1 MVGTLQFLVLQFVL
15 VHSLQPQFHKVC
27 ATHNQSTLHTF
38 ADGWLGV
45 EAMQFLTDLKKA
57 AKGEREEEF
66 SFDDDAE
73 KGKADKW
80 LEKINKY
87 SKKIQSAP
95 AAAREKLQKMREPKD
110 EEKAAYFEEAAQE
123 KAKSANWWSGCD
135 PKEDPD
141 VKQWSR
147 SASSET
153 LQSHAAGESV
163 TSGDE
168 SWVEEEDESEDEKEA
183 EQKGQVRM
191 SQIDF
196 ESLQNGGPAVSI
208 QPMETIAEAADPE
221 PPEPKAKAEAP
232 AKAAAAP
239 AKVPAKE
246 EAAKD
251 PFDSS
256 GDEAAPAAAP
266 PVKAEEAK
274 KGPKKGP
281 ATFPIAMPFIR
292 DIQMDPMFSAVA
304 SAANSSDGES
314 ASLGP
319 PDGPFH
325 QTLDQDDHWRCAD
338 CWQDE
343 FCWTNNAWMC
353 TVCGSNHFEAMPA
366 VGGRWVFVPNSD
378 PGQEPNLP
386 RAAASRLDRAMDA
399 SPSPMSFPRS
409 FPNDHHLHHSPQ
421 DLWHDSGFPGPVD
434 NPSSGSERAWHP
446 TLQRHA
452 RPPSSPSSSSAPSE
466 FAESETR
473 TDDPVVD
480 PDQPI
485 GAPRRRRRRNGSRL
499 ADGPVPI
506 PEDIPLNLPGT
517 PIAQGTPPRTP
528 SQPVEGTPKRDN
540 TPAKSLSSS
549 SSRSWNSLKGPVP
562 GVRFRGGQPPAAPTW
577 HYDKGD
583 LRAFRKWMKRVELWH
598 HQVRNYVPKN
608 EAGILL
614 FNSLKGELEEE
625 LEDAD
630 ISNIYSENGVK
641 FITDAVKKAVET
653 RSVHVKRKLLADY
666 EHIYRNQQEGMRSY
680 INRYQRTERA
690 LNTVDINV
698 EKMYD
703 KEARGARL
711 LERSKLSHE
720 HQRQVLI
727 GSMQSLDFDTI
738 KDVLMFQ
745 WPDHRAPPPPPAGQQ
760 QRPTSRPGTSPG
772 GGKGK
777 GNGKPGQRRQ
787 VMATENVKEDNHEQV
802 ENEDDANDEDPPEQD
817 QCDDGETDDQ
827 PQQNEE
833 DANDDIFDMNDPEIA
848 EIFTITAKK
857 LAGVMQARKYGT
869 PSNVP
874 KRSIA
879 DRKKTTTCSACGIQG
894 HWAGD
899 PECQVSAKGHSKGKG
914 DKDTSRKPT
923 KTVHF
928 MNYHGGPDDDD
939 DMPPQHEAHQ
949 IFVTRSIVGCN
960 NQVRLAD
967 AKKASGFLILDTACQ
982 RLCAGKG
989 WSDAHS
995 AELKTWSVVPI
1006 IRDTNEV
1013 FEFGKGQ
1020 PLQATHRLLFPAA
1033 LGEVCVVL
1041 APCILDAHIPCLAS
1055 RTWLTDVGAVIDLGK
1070 HVVHFTKF
1078 NTTVNLQ
1085 IVNGHVG
1092 INIADFTNIP
1102 QALQLWNVF
1111 RDECLTE
1118 GNQHMHKEYINL
1130 TPLACQRTQADA
1142 SSAESFIS
1150 QFAVPHGDRP
1160 SLASDMADQL
1170 ARPGGQSYDVGKTG
1184 PKVSQ
1189 DTYDLDYHDGIN
1201 RSTSGKGPQDN
1212 MPAPLHQAKRKSP
1225 RKLRTVP
1232 GMQSPVEVRQ
1242 GERGMGAT
1250 HKILWFLTAATAF
1263 LHNCV
1268 GQLMDKPSGI
1278 DQEGTFKA
1286 FEELRVSSFD
1296 FESSPQEPSQVQ
1308 GQGSNAEH
1316 RGEPMES
1323 PRVDHIG
1330 RPGVRTGRAGQ
1341 ADRHP
1346 VRIRL
1351 GRARQLSGQLERSSQ
1366 VLEAELQAYDKL
1378 PAAINMPKIDIME
1391 LYAGHADISF
1401 LAYQYDL
1408 KALEPFDLIY
1418 GHDMTKD
1425 KYKRS
1430 WRQAQK
1436 QFSPLLV
1443 VVETECTLWNIFNEN
1458 LNYAGKDRLAE
1469 LEALREDQLPLVRE
1483 GVQSC
1488 LRQIADG
1495 NFFLY
1500 ENPEKSRIW
1509 DLPEVQELA
1518 SRDDVYVIKCHA
1530 GAYGA
1535 CNSNGDPILKTY
1547 QWITNS
1553 EEIAAAV
1560 SKKMTPAEQ
1569 EQCVPLIGKEVRL
1582 SARYPIKLCR
1592 AILKA
1597 LRIEARR
1604 RWPQRFVKTVEVL
1617 YQEPVQDPAAWSKVL
1632 SDIHKV
1638 FNATSTKTL
1647 TLADYDPIH
1656 QQVADLV
1663 PWELTKVQ
1671 IVRTP
1676 IQRRLPRE
1684 FFFTHR
1690 GAILEYQDGQIVVEA
1705 EALDGLHFPKQRFS
1719 KAVAYA
1725 CFWYGYGEPRPD
1737 TTSSQPQ
1744 SQPQSLDAQQPP
1756 SSSNQP
1762 TQKPSTTTSTIS
1774 TITFPG
1780 CPAEV
1785 PQEVKSAIT
1794 RLHLNLGHPSEKE
1807 LFRLLAWQGAVSKHM
1822 ITAVKHMVCAS
1833 CSRSKP
1839 PLQPRPSAM
1848 PTANIGQFNDALQS
1862 DVFYCRDVLGTNHA
1876 ILGIVDQS
1884 TLLHQA
1890 ARLPDLSSETTLKLF
1905 RDLWFK
1911 PYGFPQT
1918 IRVDPGGNFALNFRN
1933 YVERHGIFLEVIPAE
1948 AHWRIGLVERRNSV
1962 LRDILERIIDAESIF
1977 DVNDFD
1983 QALDGAIHAI
1993 NSMTYTHG
2001 RPPYMA
2007 VFGQIPRIAS
2017 GLLQDDMSLITH
2029 PVQQGR
2035 IRPDILRAEAM
2046 RALADINT
2054 SQALRRALLRKTAT
2068 TNQKDLLPG
2077 QSCAYWRWQIP
2088 KGRGTKKKGAWI
2100 VARFLSYDPDGRS
2113 AWLHSGT
2120 TTIQVSLEQLRG
2132 AFGFEHWQPTREDQQ
2147 ALKDAA
2153 ASIRR
2158 DIWQDHRS
2166 TAPPPDED
2174 QYDYALE
2181 HEIDMCALPALRQEG
2196 HAVLLTDL
2204 TGQQSESD
2212 AESSDPDSQTMDPLK
2227 RLQSRKE
2234 AKALEREVPWR
2245 SILRLPPDQINDYV
2259 KSNQKEEKGWQKWG
2273 SIEPVPGDE
2282 ARKILA
2288 DPQKKR
2294 RVLRSRACYRNKSR
2308 DPTKLVAKT
2317 RVVALGHLD
2326 PDLYKVARDSPTPS
2340 RTSEYLLLSIFIAGI
2355 NQLMQNSLVKWI
2367 LWAGDVST
2375 AFLQGSFDENERTEP
2390 LYLLPP
2396 RDQITLMA
2404 KTFMSQ
2410 LYKVKSNIYGLA
2422 NAPRTWFLEV
2432 VRRMKSINYL
2442 QHSLDHLL
2450 FYKIEA
2456 GELVSVCIVY
2466 VDDFLLTCRETYD
2479 KSELLDLFTWG
2490 SQKQLSLEQ
2499 PLEFKGK
2506 ELTLKKT
2513 KDDKFH
2519 LHVTQTKFI
2528 KNTEK
2533 GKVQKGRIA
2542 QGPPLTTAEET
2553 EFRSVTGSL
2562 QWLASQ
2568 TRPDIAAWVSLS
2580 SRGKE
2585 TGPAEL
2591 AQLYETL
2598 EFCKLTPEHGLVFQD
2613 VAINRASILV
2623 GYADSSCANAAQ
2635 CASQQ
2640 GSLVLITTPHCTE
2653 VVTKGNLIDW
2663 KSNRSARVCRST
2675 LAAEAIACDDCVDR
2689 TFYANA
2695 MLSELLSGVKAHKDP
2710 TGWRL
2715 RQLQV
2720 TDCKSLY
2727 DAIAAE
2733 NPRTTEK
2740 RTYVD
2745 IRSIQEYINHKTIH
2759 WAGKKPV
2766 KLVPSWRSKAAPA
2779 PSAPAKDP
2787 FADSDSDTAGAANGY
2802 PAKGAKAP
2810 APAAAKT
2817 ADPFADS
2824 DEDTGESVVLFADWV
2839 VSAPCCLRHRWRPI
2853 CDVPAKYLKGRA
2865 RRPKARAVLESMPP
2879 RRSENPKAAQMEARW
2894 KMVLPV
2900 VAAKNRSGGP
2910 RRRHRPRWPRQQLRR
2925 TVMVK
2930 TRSFEPRGGVSS
2942 VTIEVLI
2949 FQASNAGPELPNCP
2963 ERPERSTIFHSI
2975 KHQRRRARWPVMES
2989 QALTLLPLPTK
3000 EPQVLCVS
3008 GAGELNLHQFPH
3020 PETQE
3025 DEIVVAD
3032 EGNSFVLLLRA
3043 TCFVFFDLK
3052 AQCEVCGNL
3061 TLRNLRPGD
3070 VAEVLCKVKT
3080 ALASQRS
3087 GRNQPLAVRKKLPL
3101 GGVEFVQ
3108 LVENLLVHVCVFADG
3123 STAPRVAV
3131 QRWNG
3136 PQASRGASSFSLCT
3150 KVLPNTWDVAGG
3162 PLLASIDV
3170 ELQALSMA
3178 VAHSG
3183 VVRLSLQTLVEHD
3196 SQFTAQAGP
3205 LEALLTPS
3213 FGDVLDVFAG
3223 PVTMPRSPSPMRARV
3238 PPIFVASAG
3247 GIHCVLTHQVL
3258 SLALPG
3264 LSAMAPGPGKTCWH
3278 GLSCLAIAATGI
3290 HSVHLLQ
3297 KDELVESK
3305 DALPEEQLNYQL
3317 VSTPIQLDASPFAE
3331 LRCRRLLAAGT
3342 DKYLGCFSQLAV
3354 LMELRHG
3361 KLHVRA
3367 QLQVESLPRQPSV
3380 VQACCCTAWP
3390 GLEWQQLC
3398 VALAG
3403 TSVPDSGEQVEISR
3417 LQLWQLASSQQGQ
3430 SWKIAVAGGC
3440 VFESHSWP
3448 LDSEILAADD
3458 HGGDLVAVTS
3468 RSRDNT
3474 VLLMIRTG
3482 QKVFDEVQQLEGHSL
3497 LLRRFHGH
3505 ALMQVT
3511 EKELRIFRAGDG
3523 RSFQLSQM
3531 ETLQPFCSHAAACG
3545 GDQAPVVCFFAAG
3558 PVLLRK
3564 EVTLGSN
3571 APSPQS
3577 AVGLSQ
3583 QISSLSAC
3591 AQSPSFPPL
3600 VFASLWIS
3608 HDVLVLDGTTLTELQ
3623 RFPAT
3628 ARIHSMHAFA
3638 EIAGWILAAGSVDG
3652 QLMIWKTQGDTS
3664 EPRRHRLSRGPLQV
3678 IRGDASMA
3686 CRGSCEA
3693 FLLRRPSLEPE
3704 PLLVE
3709 KETHA
3714 IGFYSD
3720 GSLLTLSNMDGG
3732 NELTLACGKLEDAQG
3747 QHSVLQSRRLRGEV
3761 LALAFKAKP
3770 KPCLLALAQHR
3781 WLRRLS
3787 LMALDDQLQLLF
3799 TVPMEESPPW
3809 PLGQPSAWLW
3819 DLGQD
3824 VLVALGHPGNGSP
3837 ATSLH
3842 KLQLPVV
3849 RPDWRW
3855 LMPDGDA
3862 ASHPHSGEGKVVA
3875 SLRLDSPVLVAAQA
3889 LEEAP
3894 VVLGSDELRF
3904 LSPETL
3910 RASGRY
3916 GLRQRLSALSLT
3928 AGRPK
3933 EWSPMAVSAA
3943 GQQMFAF
3950 LGFYD
3955 GPPQIVQL
3963 KLTQGIAPSCSV
3975 LRLVDGLGV
3984 ISNIQRSPIYHVAPF
3999 EVDCPGEP
4007 PCGFMVWEESSGLSS
4022 IFELDFSSPLEAP
4035 SARRR
4040 SQASQR
4046 LNNSH
4051 WTLGQFWPK
4060 IAGGCD
4066 PILNHTVLPIGRD
4079 PHACFS
4085 ICA

>member
-1 MVGTLQFLVLQFVL
+1 
-15 VHSLQPQFHKVC
+15 
-27 ATHNQSTLHTF
+27 
-38 ADGWLGV
+38 
-45 EAMQFLTDLKKA
+45 
-57 AKGEREEEF
+57 
-66 SFDDDAE
+66 
-73 KGKADKW
+73 
-80 LEKINKY
+80 
-87 SKKIQSAP
+87 
-95 AAAREKLQKMREPKD
+95 
-110 EEKAAYFEEAAQE
+110 
-123 KAKSANWWSGCD
+123 
-135 PKEDPD
+135 
-141 VKQWSR
+141 
-147 SASSET
+147 
-153 LQSHAAGESV
+153 
-163 TSGDE
+163 
-168 SWVEEEDESEDEKEA
+168 
-183 EQKGQVRM
+183 
-191 SQIDF
+191 
-196 ESLQNGGPAVSI
+196 
-208 QPMETIAEAADPE
+208 
-221 PPEPKAKAEAP
+221 
-232 AKAAAAP
+232 
-239 AKVPAKE
+239 
-246 EAAKD
+246 
-251 PFDSS
+251 
-256 GDEAAPAAAP
+256 
-266 PVKAEEAK
+266 
-274 KGPKKGP
+274 
-281 ATFPIAMPFIR
+281 
-292 DIQMDPMFSAVA
+292 
-304 SAANSSDGES
+304 
-314 ASLGP
+314 
-319 PDGPFH
+319 
-325 QTLDQDDHWRCAD
+325 
-338 CWQDE
+338 
-343 FCWTNNAWMC
+343 
-353 TVCGSNHFEAMPA
+353 
-366 VGGRWVFVPNSD
+366 
-378 PGQEPNLP
+378 
-386 RAAASRLDRAMDA
+386 
-399 SPSPMSFPRS
+399 
-409 FPNDHHLHHSPQ
+409 
-421 DLWHDSGFPGPVD
+421 
-434 NPSSGSERAWHP
+434 
-446 TLQRHA
+446 
-452 RPPSSPSSSSAPSE
+452 
-466 FAESETR
+466 
-473 TDDPVVD
+473 
-480 PDQPI
+480 
-485 GAPRRRRRRNGSRL
+485 
-499 ADGPVPI
+499 
-506 PEDIPLNLPGT
+506 
-517 PIAQGTPPRTP
+517 
-528 SQPVEGTPKRDN
+528 
-540 TPAKSLSSS
+540 
-549 SSRSWNSLKGPVP
+549 
-562 GVRFRGGQPPAAPTW
+562 
-577 HYDKGD
+577 
-583 LRAFRKWMKRVELWH
+583 MKRVELWH

-630 ISNIYSENGVK
+630 ISNIYNENGVK

-666 EHIYRNQQEGMRSY
+666 EHIYRNPQEGMRSY

-690 LNTVDINV
+690 LNTVEINV

-760 QRPTSRPGTSPG
+760 QRPAMRPGNSAS

-777 GNGKPGQRRQ
+777 GSGKSGPRRQ
-787 VMATENVKEDNHEQV
+787 VMATENVKEETAEPA
-802 ENEDDANDEDPPEQD
+802 ENDDEPNDEDGPEQE
-817 QCDDGETDDQ
+817 QCDDGEMDE
-827 PQQNEE
+827 QQQYGDE
-833 DANDDIFDMNDPEIA
+833 DTNDDVFDMNDPEIA

-869 PSNVP
+869 PSNMP

-894 HWAGD
+894 YWAGD

-914 DKDTSRKPT
+914 DKDTGKKPN
-923 KTVHF
+923 KSVHF

-939 DMPPQHEAHQ
+939 DMPLEHEAHQ
-949 IFVTRSIVGCN
+949 IFVMKSMVGCN

-967 AKKASGFLILDTACQ
+967 AKKASGYLILDTACQ

-1013 FEFGKGQ
+1013 FEFGKGH

-1033 LGEVCVVL
+1033 LGEVCIVI

-1078 NTTVNLQ
+1078 NTSMNLQ

-1092 INIADFTNIP
+1092 INIADFTNMP

-1111 RDECLTE
+1111 RDECLKE

-1130 TPLACQRTQADA
+1130 TPLASQRTQADA
-1142 SSAESFIS
+1142 ASAESFIS

-1160 SLASDMADQL
+1160 SLTSDMDDQL
-1170 ARPGGQSYDVGKTG
+1170 ARPGGKGHALGTTR
-1184 PKVSQ
+1184 PKVSE
-1189 DTYDLDYHDGIN
+1189 DTYDLDLDDGIN
-1201 RSTSGKGPQDN
+1201 RTTRDKGAQDV

-1225 RKLRTVP
+1225 RQLRAVP
-1232 GMQSPVEVRQ
+1232 RMQSPVEVRQ
-1242 GERGMGAT
+1242 GERRMGAT
-1250 HKILWFLTAATAF
+1250 HKVLWFLTVATAF

-1268 GQLMDKPSGI
+1268 GQLMDKPNGF
-1278 DQEGTFKA
+1278 DQEGTLKA
-1286 FEELRVSSFD
+1286 FEELRVPSFD
-1296 FESSPQEPSQVQ
+1296 LQGQGSTQEPSQVQ
-1308 GQGSNAEH
+1308 GQSSHADH
-1316 RGEPMES
+1316 RREPMEGLGIDQI
-1323 PRVDHIG
+1323 R
-1330 RPGVRTGRAGQ
+1330 RPGGGTGRTGHAESR
-1341 ADRHP
+1341 P
-1346 VRIRL
+1346 VRLRL

-1378 PAAINMPKIDIME
+1378 PAAVNLPKIDIME

-1401 LAYQYDL
+1401 LAHQYDL
-1408 KALEPFDLIY
+1408 KALEPYDLMY

-1430 WRQAQK
+1430 WRRAQK

-1443 VVETECTLWNIFNEN
+1443 VVETECTHWNIFNEN
-1458 LNYAGKDRLAE
+1458 LNYAGKDRLHE

-1632 SDIHKV
+1632 NDIHRV
-1638 FNATSTKTL
+1638 FNSTSSKTL

-1719 KAVAYA
+1719 KAVAYG

-1744 SQPQSLDAQQPP
+1744 STDAQPQP
-1756 SSSNQP
+1756 SSSNPP
-1762 TQKPSTTTSTIS
+1762 TQRPTTSTSKIS

-1785 PQEVKSAIT
+1785 PQEVKSAVT

-1862 DVFYCRDVLGTNHA
+1862 DVFYCRDVLGINHA

-1962 LRDILERIIDAESIF
+1962 LRDILERIIDAESIM

-1983 QALDGAIHAI
+1983 QALDGAVHAI

-2007 VFGQIPRIAS
+2007 VFGQIPRVAS

-2153 ASIRR
+2153 ASIRQ

-2181 HEIDMCALPALRQEG
+2181 HEIDVVPEQQQQPATGPDAVVYPLAPPSTPKQPRQSTSAPATPRHRSRSHNVRTQTTPRHSTQQLHVHQQINQQRQDTTQLHTSNIHLHSYPASPTAQPVTPFDYHPQRFGLTRSARSRTPTNRRIRAKSTDTSNPPTAAAQPQHTTHAEPSSFPQLQDQLPLEQGTSTVQQQPFSEQRQPDLPLQLPLDQQPQDEIYEPPPLPRSTQQQQYFPPESSLYHNSDSDTPVFSATSPLDDEQPTGIQPPLTQPASSQPAITPTTTQHPTSSTSQHNITDTTQQAATNIAEPPVPLETIDLTDEPAPLEPETPTLPQLPQKRPYEAMLAHNHNHIEPPPWSWDGSPETIAIDNMECTHFAQCALPALQQEG

-2212 AESSDPDSQTMDPLK
+2212 AESSDPEDQKMDPLE

-2259 KSNQKEEKGWQKWG
+2259 KSNQKEETGWQKWG
-2273 SIEPVPGDE
+2273 SIEPVPDDE
-2282 ARKILA
+2282 ANAILA

-2308 DPTKLVAKT
+2308 DPTKLIAKT

-2326 PDLYKVARDSPTPS
+2326 PDLYKVARDAPTPS
-2340 RTSEYLLLSIFIAGI
+2340 RTSEYLLLSIFIAGA

-2375 AFLQGSFDENERTEP
+2375 AFLQGAFDENERTEP

-2404 KTFMSQ
+2404 KTFMSK

-2422 NAPRTWFLEV
+2422 NALRTWFLEV

-2456 GELVSVCIVY
+2456 GERVSVCIVY
-2466 VDDFLLTCRETYD
+2466 VDDFLLTCRETYN

-2513 KDDKFH
+2513 KDDKLH

-2528 KNTEK
+2528 NNTEK

-2613 VAINRASILV
+2613 VAINNATTLV
-2623 GYADSSCANAAQ
+2623 GYADSSWANAAQ

-2653 VVTKGNLIDW
+2653 VVTKGNLVDW

-2695 MLSELLSGVKAHKDP
+2695 MLSELLSGVKAHKNP

-2715 RQLQV
+2715 HQLQV

-2727 DAIAAE
+2727 DAVAAE

-2745 IRSIQEYINHKTIH
+2745 IRSIQEYINPKTIH
-2759 WAGKKPV
+2759 W
-2766 KLVPSWRSKAAPA
+2766 VPTTVQWADGLTKCSKALRSVFFEWIAKPFIQL
-2779 PSAPAKDP
+2779 SANDHEK
-2787 FADSDSDTAGAANGY
+2787 
-2802 PAKGAKAP
+2802 
-2810 APAAAKT
+2810 
-2817 ADPFADS
+2817 
-2824 DEDTGESVVLFADWV
+2824 
-2839 VSAPCCLRHRWRPI
+2839 
-2853 CDVPAKYLKGRA
+2853 
-2865 RRPKARAVLESMPP
+2865 
-2879 RRSENPKAAQMEARW
+2879 
-2894 KMVLPV
+2894 
-2900 VAAKNRSGGP
+2900 KN
-2910 RRRHRPRWPRQQLRR
+2910 
-2925 TVMVK
+2925 
-2930 TRSFEPRGGVSS
+2930 SS
-2942 VTIEVLI
+2942 VSV
-2949 FQASNAGPELPNCP
+2949 S
-2963 ERPERSTIFHSI
+2963 RHS
-2975 KHQRRRARWPVMES
+2975 
-2989 QALTLLPLPTK
+2989 
-3000 EPQVLCVS
+3000 
-3008 GAGELNLHQFPH
+3008 
-3020 PETQE
+3020 
-3025 DEIVVAD
+3025 
-3032 EGNSFVLLLRA
+3032 
-3043 TCFVFFDLK
+3043 
-3052 AQCEVCGNL
+3052 
-3061 TLRNLRPGD
+3061 
-3070 VAEVLCKVKT
+3070 
-3080 ALASQRS
+3080 
-3087 GRNQPLAVRKKLPL
+3087 
-3101 GGVEFVQ
+3101 
-3108 LVENLLVHVCVFADG
+3108 
-3123 STAPRVAV
+3123 
-3131 QRWNG
+3131 
-3136 PQASRGASSFSLCT
+3136 
-3150 KVLPNTWDVAGG
+3150 
-3162 PLLASIDV
+3162 
-3170 ELQALSMA
+3170 
-3178 VAHSG
+3178 
-3183 VVRLSLQTLVEHD
+3183 
-3196 SQFTAQAGP
+3196 
-3205 LEALLTPS
+3205 
-3213 FGDVLDVFAG
+3213 
-3223 PVTMPRSPSPMRARV
+3223 
-3238 PPIFVASAG
+3238 
-3247 GIHCVLTHQVL
+3247 
-3258 SLALPG
+3258 
-3264 LSAMAPGPGKTCWH
+3264 
-3278 GLSCLAIAATGI
+3278 
-3290 HSVHLLQ
+3290 
-3297 KDELVESK
+3297 
-3305 DALPEEQLNYQL
+3305 EQ
-3317 VSTPIQLDASPFAE
+3317 
-3331 LRCRRLLAAGT
+3331 
-3342 DKYLGCFSQLAV
+3342 
-3354 LMELRHG
+3354 
-3361 KLHVRA
+3361 
-3367 QLQVESLPRQPSV
+3367 
-3380 VQACCCTAWP
+3380 
-3390 GLEWQQLC
+3390 
-3398 VALAG
+3398 
-3403 TSVPDSGEQVEISR
+3403 
-3417 LQLWQLASSQQGQ
+3417 
-3430 SWKIAVAGGC
+3430 
-3440 VFESHSWP
+3440 
-3448 LDSEILAADD
+3448 
-3458 HGGDLVAVTS
+3458 
-3468 RSRDNT
+3468 
-3474 VLLMIRTG
+3474 
-3482 QKVFDEVQQLEGHSL
+3482 
-3497 LLRRFHGH
+3497 
-3505 ALMQVT
+3505 
-3511 EKELRIFRAGDG
+3511 
-3523 RSFQLSQM
+3523 
-3531 ETLQPFCSHAAACG
+3531 
-3545 GDQAPVVCFFAAG
+3545 
-3558 PVLLRK
+3558 
-3564 EVTLGSN
+3564 
-3571 APSPQS
+3571 
-3577 AVGLSQ
+3577 
-3583 QISSLSAC
+3583 
-3591 AQSPSFPPL
+3591 
-3600 VFASLWIS
+3600 
-3608 HDVLVLDGTTLTELQ
+3608 
-3623 RFPAT
+3623 
-3628 ARIHSMHAFA
+3628 
-3638 EIAGWILAAGSVDG
+3638 
-3652 QLMIWKTQGDTS
+3652 
-3664 EPRRHRLSRGPLQV
+3664 
-3678 IRGDASMA
+3678 
-3686 CRGSCEA
+3686 
-3693 FLLRRPSLEPE
+3693 
-3704 PLLVE
+3704 
-3709 KETHA
+3709 
-3714 IGFYSD
+3714 
-3720 GSLLTLSNMDGG
+3720 
-3732 NELTLACGKLEDAQG
+3732 
-3747 QHSVLQSRRLRGEV
+3747 
-3761 LALAFKAKP
+3761 
-3770 KPCLLALAQHR
+3770 
-3781 WLRRLS
+3781 
-3787 LMALDDQLQLLF
+3787 
-3799 TVPMEESPPW
+3799 
-3809 PLGQPSAWLW
+3809 
-3819 DLGQD
+3819 
-3824 VLVALGHPGNGSP
+3824 
-3837 ATSLH
+3837 
-3842 KLQLPVV
+3842 
-3849 RPDWRW
+3849 
-3855 LMPDGDA
+3855 
-3862 ASHPHSGEGKVVA
+3862 
-3875 SLRLDSPVLVAAQA
+3875 
-3889 LEEAP
+3889 
-3894 VVLGSDELRF
+3894 
-3904 LSPETL
+3904 
-3910 RASGRY
+3910 
-3916 GLRQRLSALSLT
+3916 
-3928 AGRPK
+3928 
-3933 EWSPMAVSAA
+3933 
-3943 GQQMFAF
+3943 
-3950 LGFYD
+3950 
-3955 GPPQIVQL
+3955 
-3963 KLTQGIAPSCSV
+3963 
-3975 LRLVDGLGV
+3975 
-3984 ISNIQRSPIYHVAPF
+3984 
-3999 EVDCPGEP
+3999 
-4007 PCGFMVWEESSGLSS
+4007 
-4022 IFELDFSSPLEAP
+4022 
-4035 SARRR
+4035 
-4040 SQASQR
+4040 
-4046 LNNSH
+4046 NN
-4051 WTLGQFWPK
+4051 P
-4060 IAGGCD
+4060 
-4066 PILNHTVLPIGRD
+4066 
-4079 PHACFS
+4079 
-4085 ICA
+4085 